1 MIGLPFANSFDF
13 GRPSAAP
20 VRAANGE
27 LVTAPVDQARF
38 DHDDDGNRLGLLI
51 EAGDILGQQD
61 RLTSV
66 GGDWTAAETATVLLE
81 WMGTDSVVRRR
92 ATYSRRVKATVD
104 AALATLGHLRFIAAV
119 AGFLPPQQREDQSL
133 YVRFSERSWELGAA
147 LVDGGGTAIVD
158 QGGRLLIESS

>member
-20 VRAANGE
+20 VRDANGA
-27 LVTAPVDQARF
+27 LVTAAVDQARF
-38 DHDDDGNRLGLLI
+38 DHDEDGNRLGLLI

-61 RLTSV
+61 RVTTV
-66 GGDWTAAETATVLLE
+66 PGDWASVETATVLLE
-81 WMGTDSVVRRR
+81 WMDADGVVRRR

-119 AGFLPPQQREDQSL
+119 GGFLPPQQREDTSL
-133 YVRFSERSWELGAA
+133 YVRFSEQSWELGAA
-147 LVDGGGTAIVD
+147 LVDGGGAVLAD